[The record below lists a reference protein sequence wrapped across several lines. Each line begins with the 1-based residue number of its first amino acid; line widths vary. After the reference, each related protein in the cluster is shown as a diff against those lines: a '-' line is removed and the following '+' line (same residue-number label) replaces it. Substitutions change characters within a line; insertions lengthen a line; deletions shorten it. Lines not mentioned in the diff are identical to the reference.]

1 MNLISACS
9 SGKLADVTALIGDGG
24 GGSGADGEASV
35 DINGQD
41 ASGRTALLEAAWG
54 GSADIADFLLDRG
67 ADPNIADKSGFTPL
81 MRAVEGGQQS
91 IAAALI
97 KKGADVNCR
106 GNVRGTTPLMLA
118 AESGDQNMI
127 TMLLDDGARIND
139 VDQYEET
146 AVARA
151 YKAGQEKAAQFL
163 ESKGGRGK
171 TERSSYYSHSDRDAS
186 TVTVEAVPQWSAA
199 SQDAMGVGRGSG
211 HDFDD

>member
-1 MNLISACS
+1 MSLISACAR
-9 SGKLADVTALIGDGG
+9 GNLDDVKAAMGG
-24 GGSGADGEASV
+24 ASGEASLDV
-35 DINGQD
+35 NGQD

-54 GSADIADFLLDRG
+54 GGGDIVKLLLEHG

-81 MRAVEGGQQS
+81 MRAVEGGHQP

-97 KKGADVNCR
+97 EKGADVNCR
-106 GNVRGTTPLMLA
+106 GRVRGTTPLMLA
-118 AESGDQNMI
+118 AEGGDQKLI
-127 TMLLDDGARIND
+127 TLLLGAGARIND

-151 YKAGQEKAAQFL
+151 YKTGQEKAAQFL

-171 TERSSYYSHSDRDAS
+171 TERSAYYSHSDRDAS
-186 TVTVEAVPQWSAA
+186 AVMVEAVPQWSAA